1 MAIDDNTSYELT
13 GAQVK
18 DLASKINAK
27 ADSSSLATVA
37 TSGSYADLS
46 GTPTIPTKTSDL
58 TNNGSDNTSVY
69 VEADELATVATSGS
83 YTDLNNKPTIPAAQ
97 VNSDWDANSG
107 VAQILNKPTLA
118 TVATS
123 GSYTDLTN
131 KPTIPA
137 AQVQSDWDQSD
148 NTAVDFIKNKPN
160 IPAGVTLYSG
170 TGQNTDGAMTQKATT
185 DELANKVDSSSLATV
200 ATSGDYTDLINTPN
214 IPTVYDAT
222 LTIQRNSSTVAS
234 FSANSDTNAT
244 ANITV
249 PTDTSDLTNGA
260 GYITGYTAGD
270 HIDITSG
277 TISAE
282 DYVHSENPLAVVTPS
297 STLSGANITNASI
310 TADKFA
316 TGATL
321 QLTMSTTDIGEGA
334 ALADNTLY
342 GVYS

>member
-18 DLASKINAK
+18 DLASKINDK

-37 TSGSYADLS
+37 TSGLYSDLS
-46 GTPTIPTKTSDL
+46 GTPTIP
-58 TNNGSDNTSVY
+58 
-69 VEADELATVATSGS
+69 
-83 YTDLNNKPTIPAAQ
+83 AAQ
-97 VNSDWDANSG
+97 
-107 VAQILNKPTLA
+107 I
-118 TVATS
+118 
-123 GSYTDLTN
+123 
-131 KPTIPA
+131 
-137 AQVQSDWDQSD
+137 QSDWDQAD
-148 NTAVDFIKNKPN
+148 NTAVDYIKNKPN

-185 DELANKVDSSSLATV
+185 DELANKVDSSSLSTV
-200 ATSGDYTDLINTPN
+200 ATSGDYDDLLNKPN
-214 IPTVYDAT
+214 IPVVYDAT

-234 FSANSDTNAT
+234 FSANADTNAV
-244 ANITV
+244 ADITV

-260 GYITGYTAGD
+260 GYITGYTAGS

>member
-18 DLASKINAK
+18 DLASKINDK

-37 TSGSYADLS
+37 TSGLYSDLS

-58 TNNGSDNTSVY
+58 TNDGSDNTSVY

-97 VNSDWDANSG
+97 
-107 VAQILNKPTLA
+107 I
-118 TVATS
+118 
-123 GSYTDLTN
+123 
-131 KPTIPA
+131 
-137 AQVQSDWDQSD
+137 QSDWDQSD
-148 NTAVDFIKNKPN
+148 NTAVDYIKNKPN

-200 ATSGDYTDLINTPN
+200 ATSGDYDDLINKPN

-234 FSANSDTNAT
+234 FSANADTNAV
-244 ANITV
+244 ADITV

-260 GYITGYTAGD
+260 GYITGYTAGS

-282 DYVHSENPLAVVTPS
+282 DYVHSENPIAAVTPS
-297 STLSGANITNASI
+297 STLSGAYITNGSI
-310 TADKFA
+310 TADKAAAGEFL
-316 TGATL
+316 TL
-321 QLTMSTTDIGEGA
+321 TLSTTDIGEGA